1 MTVTADVGARAST
14 MPRDRFFVVAGVCML
29 LITVAGFAPTFFLA
43 PLYPG
48 PELPL
53 YLVLHG
59 LSATAWVVA
68 FVAQTALIHTSNIAL
83 HRKTGRVVA
92 AVAVAMVASGLYVLY
107 SLVHA
112 SDDITADL
120 PRIAPGFWGNLAIL
134 GSFSAF
140 VALGYRFRRRPQV
153 HKRLMLLA
161 TLSIMGQPLVRI
173 GWMEWLRLSDN
184 RGINDTIYGLGGLAV
199 LWVIVMLYEAW
210 TRGRPH
216 LVTVIGGALFLAA
229 VVVMGLLVPRSRL
242 GTSLILW
249 LA

>member
-1 MTVTADVGARAST
+1 
-14 MPRDRFFVVAGVCML
+14 ML
-29 LITVAGFAPTFFLA
+29 LITVVGFAPTFFLA
-43 PLYPG
+43 PVYAPG
-48 PELPL
+48 SELPL

-59 LSATAWVVA
+59 ISATAWVVA
-68 FVAQTALIHTSNIAL
+68 FVSQVALIHTSNIAL
-83 HRKTGRVVA
+83 HRKAGRVAA
-92 AVAVAMVASGLYVLY
+92 AVAVAMVLSGLYVLY

-112 SDDITADL
+112 SDDIIADL

-134 GSFSAF
+134 GAFSAF
-140 VALGYRFRRRPQV
+140 VALGYRFRRQRQV

-173 GWMEWLRLSDN
+173 GWMDWFRLSEN
-184 RGINDTIYGLGGLAV
+184 RGTNDAIYGLGGLAALWAIV
-199 LWVIVMLYEAW
+199 LMYEAW

-216 LVTVIGGALFLAA
+216 FVTVVGGALFLAA
-229 VVVMGLLVPRSRL
+229 VIVMGLLVPGSRL